1 MKLGIIGAGNM
12 ASALA
17 GGMLTAGAVKPAEL
31 SISDMSEE
39 KRERWQSAGAYATA
53 DNTEVAARSEVVIF
67 AVKPNVLPGVLEE
80 VKPFAEG
87 RLFISIAAGFE
98 LKRIEAV
105 LGNAAKIVRVM
116 PNTPAQVNCGMAV
129 LSPNDN
135 VTVGELKT
143 AEELFKAVGDAV
155 VLDEKYINVATA
167 LHGSSP
173 AYVYMMIDAMADG
186 GVKHGLPK
194 QTALRLAAKA
204 VEGSAKMVLETGK
217 HPASLKD
224 DVCSPGGTTIAA
236 VCELEKHGFYTALT
250 AAIDACVEKAEN
262 M

>member
-1 MKLGIIGAGNM
+1 MQLGIIGAGNM

-17 GGMLTAGAVKPAEL
+17 GGMLAAGAVKPAEL

-53 DNTEVAARSEVVIF
+53 DNAEVAERAEVVIF

-105 LGNAAKIVRVM
+105 LGGAAKIVRVM

-167 LHGSSP
+167 LH
-173 AYVYMMIDAMADG
+173 
-186 GVKHGLPK
+186 
-194 QTALRLAAKA
+194 LAAKA